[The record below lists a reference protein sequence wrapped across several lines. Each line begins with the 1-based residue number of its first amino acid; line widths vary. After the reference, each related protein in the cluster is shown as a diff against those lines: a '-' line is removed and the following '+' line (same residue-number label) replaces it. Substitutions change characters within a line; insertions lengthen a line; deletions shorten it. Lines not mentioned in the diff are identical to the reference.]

1 MRLSFQNAAMKN
13 KSEDNAWTMKGA
25 SLCLSQDRGLQMA
38 IVKNA
43 DFLKESNS
51 YLNILVNHFIVTMH
65 YKYNKKPTADL
76 A

>member
-25 SLCLSQDRGLQMA
+25 SSCLSQDRGLQMA

-43 DFLKESNS
+43 DFKYYNG
-51 YLNILVNHFIVTMH
+51 YLNIFVNHFIVTIQ
-65 YKYNKKPTADL
+65 YKYNKKPADL